1 MEMLCLIRFA
11 HLGNGPMLVW
21 EAVEHFLT
29 GMPDASG
36 QLIHQEDLQLLTVF
50 SDPVRALQLLSDT
63 LQAGES
69 EGFAISASLAQGVKS
84 QATLASSLAGFTEGS
99 IETLYDLAATATL
112 QEVAISGK
120 LSSIIKLAAPEFWPR
135 FEPIKPP
142 STARVRSLM
151 VMTPNRFVAN

>member
-1 MEMLCLIRFA
+1 MELLCLIRFA
-11 HLGNGPMLVW
+11 HLGQGPMLVW

-29 GMPDASG
+29 GLPDASG
-36 QLIHQEDLQLLTVF
+36 GLIHQEDLQLLCVF
-50 SDPVRALQLLSDT
+50 SDPVMALQLLSDT

-69 EGFAISASLAQGVKS
+69 EGFAISAALAQGVKS

-120 LSSIIKLAAPEFWPR
+120 LSSLIKLAAPTFWPR
-135 FEPIKPP
+135 FEAIKPA
-142 STARVRSLM
+142 STARVRSLL
-151 VMTPNRFVAN
+151 VMSPIRFVPN

>member
-11 HLGNGPMLVW
+11 HLGQGPTLVW
-21 EAVEHFLT
+21 EAVEHFVT

-36 QLIHQEDLQLLTVF
+36 HLIHQEGMQLLTVF
-50 SDPVRALQLLSDT
+50 SDPVKALSLLSNT
-63 LQAGES
+63 LQAGEA
-69 EGFAISASLAQGVKS
+69 EGFAISAALAQGIKS

-120 LSSIIKLAAPEFWPR
+120 LSSLIKLSAPEYWPR
-135 FEPIKPP
+135 FESIKAP
-142 STARVRSLM
+142 SMARVRSLM
-151 VMTPNRFVAN
+151 VMTPIRFVAN